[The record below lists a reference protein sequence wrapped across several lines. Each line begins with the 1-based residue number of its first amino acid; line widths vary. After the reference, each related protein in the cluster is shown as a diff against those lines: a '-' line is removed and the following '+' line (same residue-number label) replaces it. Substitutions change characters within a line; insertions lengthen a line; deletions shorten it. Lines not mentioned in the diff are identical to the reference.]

1 MSAEFLFVSISGF
14 WLLREKIII
23 EAIKTK
29 ISVPITPDDMIS
41 FPQVLLSK
49 VHPLFVEHY

>member
-41 FPQVLLSK
+41 FPQVSLSK